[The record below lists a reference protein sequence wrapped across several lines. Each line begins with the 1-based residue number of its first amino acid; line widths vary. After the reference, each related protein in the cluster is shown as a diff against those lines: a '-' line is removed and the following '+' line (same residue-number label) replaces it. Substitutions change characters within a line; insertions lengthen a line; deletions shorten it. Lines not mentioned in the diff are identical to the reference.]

1 MVTRVGHQSAPADV
15 PIQPV
20 ERPILCPPYE
30 PPVLHWQ
37 YDRTTGEATRM
48 AGRRPSRYWYKAK
61 EDIRGQGT
69 LELVEGQDDL
79 VVVNQ
84 LREDVRRWHDSNW
97 EGATPITKE
106 LLRHWWSK
114 DRARRLFFCQL
125 EAVETVIY
133 LSEILHSGRRPR
145 FKPEFP
151 FTGLTKLVD
160 APANPNLLPLTRYGC
175 KMATGSGK
183 TVVMSM
189 LIAWAFGNRG
199 RTPSDDRFAAGVLV
213 CCPNLTIYE
222 RLQVLRPERPDNY
235 YAAFDIVPSKLRPLM
250 QNGRVLVNNWHKFA
264 PESEHVEGGKSYAVV
279 DKGAETPEAFARRI
293 LGDLYDRMPIMVL
306 NDEAHHCYRPA
317 PLEENLARDEAKDVQ
332 RDREEA
338 TVWIEGLDKLNNA
351 GGGRAAGQ
359 VAPGIRMCVDLSA
372 TPFYLHGSGYVEGS
386 PFPWLVSDFG
396 LVDAIESGIVKIPRL
411 PVSDTTGRP
420 EPTYF
425 KLWRTIVEERL
436 QPAEFHPGRNRKPKA
451 GPVFREAE
459 GALKQ
464 LAGQW
469 VERYQYMQDASPG
482 QDRVPPV
489 LIIVCDNVEIAE
501 VFYRKISGE
510 EQIDVATEEDV
521 AEDVAGDDEDESNSN
536 GEKKRKKSAPKI
548 SYGHGVIFPEYF
560 ANSPNCKRTIR
571 IDTDLLAK
579 AESEEGNRSKKDLA
593 EDLRKVVASVGKR
606 GEPGEHVRCVVS
618 VQMLTEG
625 WDANNVTHILGLRA
639 FRSQLLCEQVVGRGL
654 RRMDYTPDPATGQLT
669 EEYVDVYGIPF
680 TVIPFKGRPANKPEP
695 DDRPKNH
702 VHALPERA
710 AMEMRFPVV
719 EGYAFALQKNRIRCD
734 IDGLDPLVIEPN
746 REPTATFLLP
756 TVGYQEGSP
765 SQAAP
770 FGFDKQDREQYY
782 RATHLQA
789 IKFQIAQ
796 LVVAHLVGERG
807 ERSDAQTR
815 VWRLRS
821 RRELFPQ
828 VLRIVDEYVRRRVD
842 FRDVDPR
849 ELGLDKYVM
858 RMVGSLCDTIVPD
871 DAAGEPP
878 LLPVLNRYKPCGTTT
893 EVDFKTTRP
902 CRGTQKSHI
911 NQVVLDTLTWEAS
924 ATFRLERSPIVLSY
938 ARNDHLGLLIPYE
951 FQSVD
956 HVYEPDFLVRL
967 TNDLTV
973 LLEVKGIEDA
983 QTKAKHD
990 AARRW
995 VEAVNNAREH
1005 GRWAFHVCRDP
1016 QLLEQQMMG
1025 LLDHGGGNGVTQSP
1039 PACRGNA
1046 H

>member
-1 MVTRVGHQSAPADV
+1 MVTRVGHQSASADV

-30 PPVLHWQ
+30 PPALHWH
-37 YDRTTGEATRM
+37 YDRTTGAATRM
-48 AGRRPSRYWYKAK
+48 PGRRPARYWYKTK
-61 EDIRGQGT
+61 DDIRGQGM

-79 VVVNQ
+79 VMVNQ
-84 LREDVRRWHDSNW
+84 LRDDVRRWRESNW

-133 LSEILHSGRRPR
+133 LSEILQSDRRPR
-145 FKPEFP
+145 FKPQFP
-151 FTGLTKLVD
+151 VSDLSKLVD
-160 APANPNLLPLTRYGC
+160 SPANPDLLPLTRYGC

-189 LIAWAFGNRG
+189 LIAWAFCNRG
-199 RTPSDDRFAAGVLV
+199 RTPSDERFAAAVLV

-222 RLQVLRPERPDNY
+222 RLQVLRPERSDNY

-279 DKGAETPEAFARRI
+279 DKGAETPDAFARRI
-293 LGDLYDRMPIMVL
+293 LGELFDRMPIMVL
-306 NDEAHHCYRPA
+306 NDEAHHCYRPN
-317 PLEENLARDEAKDVQ
+317 PLDEKLGRDEAKDVE

-338 TVWIEGLDKLNNA
+338 TVWIEGLDKLNNV
-351 GGGRAAGQ
+351 GGGRTAGQ
-359 VAPGIRMCVDLSA
+359 TTPGIRMCVDLSA

-425 KLWRTIVEERL
+425 RLWRTIVEERL

-482 QDRVPPV
+482 QERVPPV

-510 EQIDVATEEDV
+510 EPVDVATEEDV
-521 AEDVAGDDEDESNSN
+521 AEDAAGDDEDENDSN
-536 GEKKRKKSAPKI
+536 GARKRKKSAPKM
-548 SYGHGVIFPEYF
+548 SYGHGVIFPEYL

-579 AESEEGNRSKKDLA
+579 AESEEGNKSRKDLA
-593 EDLRKVVASVGKR
+593 EDLRRVVATVGKR

-639 FRSQLLCEQVVGRGL
+639 FKSQLLCEQVVGRGL
-654 RRMDYTPDPATGQLT
+654 RRMDYTPDPKSGLLT

-680 TVIPFKGRPANKPEP
+680 TVIPFKGRPADKPEP

-734 IDGLDPLVIEPN
+734 IDGLEPLVIEPN

-770 FGFDKQDREQYY
+770 FGFAKQDREQYY

-807 ERSDAQTR
+807 ERSDAQKR

-828 VLRIVDEYVRRRVD
+828 VFRIVDEYVRRRVD

-878 LLPVLNRYKPCGTTT
+878 LLPVLNRYKPFGTTT

-924 ATFRLERSPIVLSY
+924 AAFRLERSPTVLFY

-951 FQSVD
+951 FQGVD

-973 LLEVKGIEDA
+973 LLEVKGLEDA
-983 QTKAKHD
+983 QTKAKT
-990 AARRW
+990 RRGP
-995 VEAVNNAREH
+995 AL
-1005 GRWAFHVCRDP
+1005 GRGRD
-1016 QLLEQQMMG
+1016 
-1025 LLDHGGGNGVTQSP
+1025 
-1039 PACRGNA
+1039 
-1046 H
+1046 